1 MEFNS
6 QFFIQSKPYMANSNE
21 GQFFKEN
28 LTTSKLESH
37 AYIQDDNISQFLNE
51 IHSYTHINTLIVC
64 QDFFYQKI
72 DEWCDFQDQMAQLFA
87 HLPCFDNLTDLFIK
101 LDIYSSNPNQEFRKI
116 NLEDIKIQGCPMI
129 NSSLMLSDNKI
140 DTSYTN
146 ILSMLSAIQQSNPY
160 LNNKINLHLVMC
172 ISQDQNTKHFIDSI
186 SMISNLKSL
195 EIKYYCQNY
204 MQENINDNNQISN
217 NRLLFLNLTRQISK
231 CQSLKNIKLII
242 PSLDLI
248 QPIQTQENHNPNSFN
263 QEVMQLTSAIS
274 MCKNLQKVS
283 LHLPI
288 QFFFQD
294 YLKQKN
300 SSEKSI
306 HSNLKALSNLN
317 KIKIF
322 EFHLIKFK
330 NTPNMRRKTQQIND
344 LSIYLK
350 KQIVQN
356 LSHLVLYQP

>member
-6 QFFIQSKPYMANSNE
+6 QFFMQNKPYMANANE
-21 GQFFKEN
+21 VQLFKED
-28 LTTSKLESH
+28 LTLEQLDNH
-37 AYIQDDNISQFLNE
+37 AYITDENINQFLNE
-51 IHSYTHINTLIVC
+51 IHNYAHINTLIVC

-72 DEWCDFQDQMAQLFA
+72 EEWSDFQDQIAQLFA
-87 HLPCFDNLTDLFIK
+87 HLPCFDNLTDMYIK
-101 LDIYSSNPNQEFRKI
+101 LDIYSPNPNQEFRKI
-116 NLEDIKIQGCPMI
+116 NLDDIKTQGCPMI
-129 NSSLMLSDNKI
+129 NSSLMLNDQMN
-140 DTSYTN
+140 TSYTN
-146 ILSMLSAIQQSNPY
+146 ILQLLSAIQKSNPY
-160 LNNKINLHLVMC
+160 LNNKLNLHLVMC

-204 MQENINDNNQISN
+204 AQENINDNQISN

-231 CQSLKNIKLII
+231 CQSLKSIKLII
-242 PSLDLI
+242 PNLNQV
-248 QPIQTQENHNPNSFN
+248 QPIQTQENNNSNSYN
-263 QEVMQLTSAIS
+263 QEVMQLTSALS

-300 SSEKSI
+300 SSEKNI
-306 HSNLKALSNLN
+306 HSNLKSLSNLK
-317 KIKIF
+317 KIKVF

-344 LSIYLK
+344 LSSYLK

-356 LSHLVLYQP
+356 LTHLVLYQP